1 MTQAQSATTPPDAP
15 ARLFLPHWHSAVSAK
30 DVLLLQDWTTE
41 DCVIAS
47 PAFWT
52 PKGPKAYV
60 MQILKSVTFGLE
72 DFVYDKE
79 WIDGRELCLEFSAR
93 LGQVRMR
100 GIDRITVNER
110 GHMTKIE
117 VFIRPA
123 NSLMVLAARVKSDL
137 SP

>member
-1 MTQAQSATTPPDAP
+1 M
-15 ARLFLPHWHSAVSAK
+15 RAK
-30 DVLLLQDWTTE
+30 DVRLLDAWTVE
-41 DCVIAS
+41 DCTIAS

-60 MQILKSVTFGLE
+60 MEILESVTFNLE

-93 LGQVRMR
+93 LGAVRLR
-100 GIDRITVNER
+100 GIDRITVDVN
-110 GHMTKIE
+110 GMMTKIE

-123 NSLMVLAARVKSDL
+123 NALMALAERVKGDL
-137 SP
+137 RSPG

>member
-1 MTQAQSATTPPDAP
+1 MNAQSP
-15 ARLFLPHWHSAVSAK
+15 AHAFLPHWHAAVSAK
-30 DVLLLQDWTTE
+30 DTRLLDAWVAD

-60 MQILKSVTFGLE
+60 MEILRSVTFNLE
-72 DFVYDKE
+72 DFAYDKV

-93 LGQVRMR
+93 LGGVRMR
-100 GIDRITVNER
+100 GIDRITVDVN
-110 GHMTKIE
+110 GMMTKIE

-123 NSLMVLAARVKSDL
+123 NALMALAERVKGDL
-137 SP
+137 RSPG

>member
-1 MTQAQSATTPPDAP
+1 MNAAISTDSASP
-15 ARLFLPHWHSAVSAK
+15 AHAFLPHWHAAVRAK
-30 DVLLLQDWTTE
+30 DVSLLDAWTAD

-60 MQILKSVTFGLE
+60 MEILKSVTFNLE

-93 LGQVRMR
+93 LGKVKMR
-100 GIDRITVNER
+100 GIDRISVDGQGR
-110 GHMTKIE
+110 MTRIE
-117 VFIRPA
+117 VFIRPGNA
-123 NSLMVLAARVKSDL
+123 LMALAEQVKGDL
-137 SP
+137 RGG